1 MNGLRKEFTTF
12 SIVLIAVGIGLNI
25 GMGQVPRLVGLP
37 LYLDSIGTVLVGV
50 LVGPWAGA
58 VTGFLANVVWSLT
71 GLFPQAIAWAGVA
84 AIIGVLAS
92 VFARSGWFQ
101 LWWRALVAGLITG
114 IVAAVL
120 SAPIAAYVFG
130 GVTGAGTDL
139 VVGMF
144 RAAGL
149 DMLGANMAQ
158 GVFSDPLDK
167 GVSFLLV
174 WAVLQALPDRF
185 KARFSSAPAP
195 KARAS
200 RRKSKPATRRR
211 R

>member
-1 MNGLRKEFTTF
+1 MSGLRKEFTTF

-58 VTGFLANVVWSLT
+58 VTGFLANVVWTLT

-101 LWWRALVAGLITG
+101 LWWRALLAGLITG
-114 IVAAVL
+114 VVAAVL

-174 WAVLQALPDRF
+174 WAVLQALPQRF
-185 KARFSSAPAP
+185 KAGLGAPTA
-195 KARAS
+195 KGKTT
-200 RRKSKPATRRR
+200 RRKAKTARRGR